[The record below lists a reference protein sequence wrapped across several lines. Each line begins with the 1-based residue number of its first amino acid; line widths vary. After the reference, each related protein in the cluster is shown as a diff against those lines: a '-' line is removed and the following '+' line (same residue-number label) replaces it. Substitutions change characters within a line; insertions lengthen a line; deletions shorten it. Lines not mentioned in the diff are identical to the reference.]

1 MPIFSFLHSQWKVCV
16 RLSSFR
22 LHLRFPSASA
32 TFTSTGWTC
41 PCSESECSF
50 STQFQS
56 CPATAERRSHV
67 RHGDTFK
74 KVLTCPADTHL
85 EEMLKGYS
93 FVEFIRLLWGGG
105 ECYIGSHREPTSEWL
120 HQVPCDPLKCW
131 PPPTWRR
138 QRCFWQS
145 PSPGPRCETAALPPP
160 AQKSFPHS
168 PARVDNYCLL
178 SSIFVFHLSRCTE
191 GFVCDYMYIYWQQN
205 SKEHCRERS
214 A

>member
-32 TFTSTGWTC
+32 TFRSTGWTC

-105 ECYIGSHREPTSEWL
+105 MLHRFPQRTNIRVTSSSTM
-120 HQVPCDPLKCW
+120 W
-131 PPPTWRR
+131 PIEMLAT
-138 QRCFWQS
+138 S
-145 PSPGPRCETAALPPP
+145 NMAASAMLL
-160 AQKSFPHS
+160 AVSFPRA
-168 PARVDNYCLL
+168 PLRD
-178 SSIFVFHLSRCTE
+178 SSSSTTCTE
-191 GFVCDYMYIYWQQN
+191 KFPTLSC
-205 SKEHCRERS
+205 
-214 A
+214 